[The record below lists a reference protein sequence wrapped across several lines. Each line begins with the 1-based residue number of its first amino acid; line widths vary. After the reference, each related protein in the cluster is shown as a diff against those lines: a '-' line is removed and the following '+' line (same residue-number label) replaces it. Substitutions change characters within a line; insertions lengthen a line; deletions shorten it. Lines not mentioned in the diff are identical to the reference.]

1 MYFYKMIEKRVE
13 NNQINEDDFDVSS
26 FHLDKNKL
34 KDEEIQKFMLS
45 NKPVTLENISK
56 MFSSQNTE
64 RENPCIL
71 NINEELVPY
80 LNDNNS
86 TKLPLNLESEPYLDV
101 NDSFEN
107 SIFNGFITQ
116 DNDYILSN
124 LKINLNDLEKA
135 KQIIPS
141 NEKQDK
147 INAMNKHFNFI
158 FEILKKINYPIEKIK
173 EIKEDIITPKDI
185 ENIWLFEVKSKKKK
199 NEKRRK
205 KKIKT
210 KDTIEKKEIEKSKKV
225 KYGRKSLNNSDTA
238 QGNHKKDCPDNI
250 IKKIKAFLFSR
261 VIKYVQEYIN
271 INKINMKEKIKLLT
285 LDYKNVNRLE
295 KKFNLKILKE
305 PLKDLISREIS
316 SRYRAYKDKYW
327 NRNII
332 NKVLDKE
339 ENNDKINSLL
349 NMSFGKWIDIFT
361 YKQKW
366 EYNIELKG
374 IKPFLEK
381 IQKENDSH
389 YFSKVIFY
397 LFNYQ
402 KWFLHKKGRKQK
414 ENKKQK

>member
-1 MYFYKMIEKRVE
+1 
-13 NNQINEDDFDVSS
+13 
-26 FHLDKNKL
+26 
-34 KDEEIQKFMLS
+34 
-45 NKPVTLENISK
+45 
-56 MFSSQNTE
+56 
-64 RENPCIL
+64 
-71 NINEELVPY
+71 
-80 LNDNNS
+80 
-86 TKLPLNLESEPYLDV
+86 
-101 NDSFEN
+101 
-107 SIFNGFITQ
+107 
-116 DNDYILSN
+116 
-124 LKINLNDLEKA
+124 
-135 KQIIPS
+135 
-141 NEKQDK
+141 
-147 INAMNKHFNFI
+147 
-158 FEILKKINYPIEKIK
+158 
-173 EIKEDIITPKDI
+173 
-185 ENIWLFEVKSKKKK
+185 
-199 NEKRRK
+199 
-205 KKIKT
+205 
-210 KDTIEKKEIEKSKKV
+210 
-225 KYGRKSLNNSDTA
+225 
-238 QGNHKKDCPDNI
+238 
-250 IKKIKAFLFSR
+250 
-261 VIKYVQEYIN
+261 
-271 INKINMKEKIKLLT
+271 MKEKIKLLT
-285 LDYKNVNRLE
+285 LDYKNVNSLE